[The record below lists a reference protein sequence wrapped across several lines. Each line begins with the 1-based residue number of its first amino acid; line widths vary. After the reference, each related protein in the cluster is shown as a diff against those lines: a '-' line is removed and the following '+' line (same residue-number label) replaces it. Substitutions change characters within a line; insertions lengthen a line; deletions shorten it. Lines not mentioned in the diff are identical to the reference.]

1 LFCII
6 LLRYYIAFSF
16 IAKGIIMLIQTIYIY
31 WAQGFENAP
40 EIVKICRDSW
50 KTMNPTWNV
59 VELHDTNLCDYIDIT
74 DSLSNSNIQ
83 TAAKSDIIRIALLQ
97 KWGGVWTDA
106 TCFCR
111 VSLDKWLPKYAEN
124 GFWAFSKPEPTRLVS
139 SWFLYGSP
147 QNYIVQRWYKKTM
160 NFWKK
165 RAASQNYEYFWF
177 HLLFNE
183 MYKNDAHVRK
193 MFNNTKQ
200 LSAIL
205 PHIFQSNPD
214 EISSK
219 LLSSFMSGKTPVYK
233 LTYKTSKRS
242 LNEWTTFFGNK
253 CELLMN
259 PISLRFLHIPKNAGT
274 SIEEAGLTI
283 MQKWGKYDTKLK
295 AMNDVHAWHVPQP
308 IGENAFCVIRNP
320 FDKLLSEFRHEIMFA
335 FHHNGPKFSLD
346 ANYNAQSLNHWLEN
360 SIRKVQKNPS
370 HIDNHFLPQHYY
382 AAHCNHILRF
392 EHLQADFDE
401 LLVKYNLPPT
411 QLPKLQGGDIQQKH
425 RSKVTFSHKLTK
437 HDISTENQQKIRSV
451 YAIDFALWEEQNLLR
466 TGVILE
472 KKVEVENEK
481 RVKFV

>member
-1 LFCII
+1 
-6 LLRYYIAFSF
+6 
-16 IAKGIIMLIQTIYIY
+16 MLIQTIYIY

-59 VELHDTNLCDYIDIT
+59 VELHDTNLCGYIDIT

-83 TAAKSDIIRIALLQ
+83 TAAKSDIIRISLLQ

-183 MYKNDAHVRK
+183 MYKNDTHVRK
-193 MFNNTKQ
+193 MWNITKQ

-205 PHIFQSNPD
+205 PHIFQSNHAG
-214 EISSK
+214 ISSK

-233 LTYKTSKRS
+233 LTYKTSERS
-242 LNEWTTFFGNK
+242 LDEWTTFFGNK

-295 AMNDVHAWHVPQP
+295 AMNGVHRWHVPQP
-308 IGENAFCVIRNP
+308 IGERENAFCVIRNP
-320 FDKLLSEFRHEIMFA
+320 FDKLLSEFRHEIVLNSSKNA
-335 FHHNGPKFSLD
+335 S
-346 ANYNAQSLNHWLEN
+346 ANDHYNAQSLNYWLQH
-360 SIRKVQKNPS
+360 SFRKMEQNP
-370 HIDNHFLPQHYY
+370 HFMDNHFLPQYYY
-382 AAHCNHILRF
+382 ASYCNHILLF
-392 EHLQADFDE
+392 EYIQSDFDA
-401 LLVKYNLPPT
+401 LLAKFNLPIV
-411 QLPKLQGGDIQQKH
+411 QLPKLPGGKLQQMH
-425 RSKVTFSHKLTK
+425 RSENTFSYKLTK
-437 HDISTENQQKIRSV
+437 DDISAENQQKIRSV